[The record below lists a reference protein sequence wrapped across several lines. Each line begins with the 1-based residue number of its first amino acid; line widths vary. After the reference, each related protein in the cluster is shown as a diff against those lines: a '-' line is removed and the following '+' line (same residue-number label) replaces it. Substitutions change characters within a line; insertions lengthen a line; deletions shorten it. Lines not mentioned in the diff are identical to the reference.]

1 MITLVTASTDEPVS
15 LADAKAHVGQDDTM
29 DDVYIRG
36 LIGAARAHSEMF
48 TRRKWINATYDWN
61 LPAFPPF
68 PILLNEWP
76 LAPLSSIVSI
86 KYVDDAG
93 DTQTWA
99 ASNYVVQTGL
109 SPGVIELAFN
119 VTVPT
124 TRGQPNA
131 VTIQKVMGYGGVDDV
146 PADARHA
153 MLMLIAHWYETREAV
168 VIGATVTEVPMAED
182 TLLWGLKVGAV

>member
-1 MITLVTASTDEPVS
+1 ME
-15 LADAKAHVGQDDTM
+15 LADAKAHVRQDDTM

-36 LIGAARAHSEMF
+36 LIGAARVFAERDTH
-48 TRRKWINATYDWN
+48 RKWINAEYDWN

-76 LAPLSSIVSI
+76 LAALSSITSI

-93 DTQTWA
+93 ATQTWA
-99 ASNYVVQTGL
+99 ASNYIVQTGL
-109 SPGVIELAFN
+109 SPGVIELAYN

-131 VTIQKVMGYGGVDDV
+131 VTIRKVMGYGGVDDV
-146 PADARHA
+146 PADARHV
-153 MLMLIAHWYETREAV
+153 MLMLIAHWYENREAV
-168 VIGATVTEVPMAED
+168 SELKLEAVPMAVES
-182 TLLWGLKVGAV
+182 LLWGLKVGAV